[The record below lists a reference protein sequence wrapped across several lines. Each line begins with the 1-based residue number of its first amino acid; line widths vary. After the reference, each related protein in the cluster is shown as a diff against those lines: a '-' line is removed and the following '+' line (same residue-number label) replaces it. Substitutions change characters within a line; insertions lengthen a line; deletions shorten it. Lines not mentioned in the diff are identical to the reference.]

1 MDVVINGFQ
10 MRTTLPKDGEDAM
23 TTPSQ
28 LKADLFESVRLVP
41 PVLNGAVDY
50 IPFEEETIARLS
62 GTSRVVR
69 SFF

>member
-1 MDVVINGFQ
+1 MDTILRGRTI
-10 MRTTLPKDGEDAM
+10 RTTLPKDGEKGM

-28 LKADLFESVRLVP
+28 LKVDLIESVRLVP

-50 IPFEEETIARLS
+50 IPYEMETIERLS